1 MKQPGNMKNKP
12 NMAAGQRSPA
22 PAMKPSTTTQPKNP
36 PTADMGTP
44 AKPRSWWTTTL
55 LADRFLLPLRL
66 FLGITFIYAGLQKL
80 TDPQFFN
87 RSATGFI
94 GKQIIGFAARSPIHD
109 LLINIV
115 LPHAVF
121 FGALVAF
128 GELAIGIGALLGLLL
143 RPASFFGLLLN
154 ILFFLSASWRV
165 YPYFYGAD
173 IVFVFCWI
181 TLILAGPLRSGLPSL
196 DALLVPRLLMSV
208 SPDSKAK
215 LGPVLNFLLGVGE
228 KDEMAVQPQGIAA
241 QATSN
246 QGGQTA
252 VYNSTVRG
260 YPQGVPQYMVNNQG
274 RPVQGIP
281 QQQKQVNY
289 RGKQA
294 ALKRQES
301 RRGFLWGLFAGGLAM
316 LGITFVGG
324 KALQVLQSGGDDS
337 ASSLNSNAGSGS
349 GSTSGSATATAPA
362 GSTPGATTAIAKV
375 SAVPDNSAVSF
386 TLPSNGDPGVLI
398 HLNNGKFVAFDATC
412 THAGCPVQYD
422 PSSRYLICPCHG
434 AEFDPANNA
443 AVVGGPTNTPL
454 TSVPITANNATG
466 AITIQQ

>member
-22 PAMKPSTTTQPKNP
+22 PAMKPSTTTQPNNP
-36 PTADMGTP
+36 PTAGMGTP
-44 AKPRSWWTTTL
+44 AKSRSWWATTRP
-55 LADRFLLPLRL
+55 ADRFLLPLRL

-80 TDPQFFN
+80 TDPQYFN

-94 GKQIIGFAARSPIHD
+94 GKQIIGFATGSPIHD

-115 LPHAVF
+115 LPHAIF

-154 ILFFLSASWRV
+154 ILFFLSASWRI

-208 SPDSKAK
+208 SPDSKAM

-246 QGGQTA
+246 PGGQTA

-281 QQQKQVNY
+281 QQQKQVNS

-294 ALKRQES
+294 ALRRQES

-324 KALQVLQSGGDDS
+324 KALQVLGGDDS

-362 GSTPGATTAIAKV
+362 GSTPGAATAIAKV

-454 TSVPITANNATG
+454 TSVPITVNNATG
-466 AITIQQ
+466 AITLQQ

>member
-22 PAMKPSTTTQPKNP
+22 PAMKPSTTTQPNNP
-36 PTADMGTP
+36 PTAGMGTP

-80 TDPQFFN
+80 TDPQYFN

-94 GKQIIGFAARSPIHD
+94 GKQIIEFAARSPIHD

-115 LPHAVF
+115 LLHAVF

-246 QGGQTA
+246 PGGQTA

-324 KALQVLQSGGDDS
+324 KALQILQSGGDDS

-454 TSVPITANNATG
+454 TSVPITVNNATG
-466 AITIQQ
+466 AITLQQ

>member
-22 PAMKPSTTTQPKNP
+22 PAMKPSTTTQPNNP
-36 PTADMGTP
+36 PTAGMGTP

-80 TDPQFFN
+80 TDPQYFN

-181 TLILAGPLRSGLPSL
+181 TLILSGPLRSGLPSL

-208 SPDSKAK
+208 SPAAQAK

-246 QGGQTA
+246 PGGQTA

-362 GSTPGATTAIAKV
+362 GSTPAAATSIAKL

-386 TLPSNGDPGVLI
+386 TIPSNGDPGVLI

-454 TSVPITANNATG
+454 ASVPITVNNATG
-466 AITIQQ
+466 AITI

>member
-1 MKQPGNMKNKP
+1 MKQSGNMKNKP
-12 NMAAGQRSPA
+12 NIATGQRSPA
-22 PAMKPSTTTQPKNP
+22 PAMKPSTTTQPNNP

-44 AKPRSWWTTTL
+44 AKPRSGWTTTR
-55 LADRFLLPLRL
+55 LAERFLFPLRL

-80 TDPQFFN
+80 TDPQYFN
-87 RSATGFI
+87 RSDTGFI
-94 GKQIIGFAARSPIHD
+94 GKQIIGFAAGSPIHD
-109 LLINIV
+109 LLIKIV

-165 YPYFYGAD
+165 HPYFYGAD

-196 DALLVPRLLMSV
+196 DALLVPRLLISV
-208 SPDSKAK
+208 SPDLKAK
-215 LGPVLNFLLGVGE
+215 LRPVLNFLLGVGE

-246 QGGQTA
+246 PGGQTA

-274 RPVQGIP
+274 RPVQGIS

-289 RGKQA
+289 RGRQA
-294 ALKRQES
+294 ALKRQGS
-301 RRGFLWGLFAGGLAM
+301 RRSFLWGLFAGGMAM

-324 KALQVLQSGGDDS
+324 KALQVLQSVGDDS
-337 ASSLNSNAGSGS
+337 ASSFNSNTGSGS

-362 GSTPGATTAIAKV
+362 GSTPGATTAIATA

-422 PSSRYLICPCHG
+422 PSSQYLICPCHG

-454 TSVPITANNATG
+454 TGVPITVNNATG
-466 AITIQQ
+466 AITLQ

>member
-22 PAMKPSTTTQPKNP
+22 PAMKPSTATQPNSP
-36 PTADMGTP
+36 PTAGIGTP
-44 AKPRSWWTTTL
+44 AKPRSGWMTTL
-55 LADRFLLPLRL
+55 LAERVLLPLRL

-80 TDPQFFN
+80 TDPQYFN
-87 RSATGFI
+87 QSATGFI
-94 GKQIIGFAARSPIHD
+94 GKQILGFAIGSPIHD
-109 LLINIV
+109 LLINIA
-115 LPHAVF
+115 LPHPVF

-165 YPYFYGAD
+165 HPYFYGAD

-208 SPDSKAK
+208 SPVAQAT
-215 LGPVLNFLLGVGE
+215 LRPVLNFLLGVGE
-228 KDEMAVQPQGIAA
+228 KDEKPVQPQGIAA
-241 QATSN
+241 QAASN
-246 QGGQTA
+246 PGGQTA
-252 VYNSTVRG
+252 VYNSSVRG

-301 RRGFLWGLFAGGLAM
+301 RRGFVWGLIAGGLGM
-316 LGITFVGG
+316 LGITYVGG
-324 KALQVLQSGGDDS
+324 KVLQVLGGDDS
-337 ASSLNSNAGSGS
+337 SSNFNSNAGSGS

-362 GSTPGATTAIAKV
+362 GSTPGAATAIAKA
-375 SAVPDNSAVSF
+375 SAVPDNSAV
-386 TLPSNGDPGVLI
+386 
-398 HLNNGKFVAFDATC
+398 
-412 THAGCPVQYD
+412 
-422 PSSRYLICPCHG
+422 
-434 AEFDPANNA
+434 
-443 AVVGGPTNTPL
+443 
-454 TSVPITANNATG
+454 
-466 AITIQQ
+466 

>member
-1 MKQPGNMKNKP
+1 
-12 NMAAGQRSPA
+12 MAAGQRSPA
-22 PAMKPSTTTQPKNP
+22 PAMKPSTTTQPNNP

-44 AKPRSWWTTTL
+44 AKPRSWWTTTR
-55 LADRFLLPLRL
+55 LAERFMFPLRL

-80 TDPQFFN
+80 TDPQYFN
-87 RSATGFI
+87 QSATGFI
-94 GKQIIGFAARSPIHD
+94 GKQILGFAIGSPIHD

-165 YPYFYGAD
+165 HPYFYGAD

-208 SPDSKAK
+208 SPAAQAK

-246 QGGQTA
+246 PGGQMA

-301 RRGFLWGLFAGGLAM
+301 RRSFLWGLFAGGLAM
-316 LGITFVGG
+316 LGVTFVGG

-337 ASSLNSNAGSGS
+337 ASSFNSNA
-349 GSTSGSATATAPA
+349 GSATATAPA
-362 GSTPGATTAIAKV
+362 GSTPGAATAIATA

-386 TLPSNGDPGVLI
+386 TIPSNGDPGVLI

-422 PSSRYLICPCHG
+422 PSSQYLICPCHG

-454 TSVPITANNATG
+454 TGVPITVNNATG